1 MIRFIG
7 MDEKLTLSAQME
19 ENAGLVAKSMGQPM
33 PHFLNKSQIS
43 FLHNFIAAWW

>member
-19 ENAGLVAKSMGQPM
+19 ENAGLVAKSMG
-33 PHFLNKSQIS
+33 SR
-43 FLHNFIAAWW
+43 IAIF